1 MQLSKDENI
10 QAIIAGDS
18 KGLRNIYKEFLP
30 RVRRLIV
37 QNGGREEDA
46 QDVFQSAI
54 LVVFEKA
61 NKRDFQLTSSFYTL
75 FYGICRNI
83 WGNRLQKKSFQEVTL
98 PEDIKYRSDQNIEK
112 DLELVEEQDLFWF
125 AFKQL
130 GADCQKLLTLFFD
143 KEKMERIAQLM
154 GYTSVSY
161 AKKRKFQCKEKLV
174 KLVKAD
180 QRFEELKS
188 HTKG

>member
-10 QAIIAGDS
+10 RAIVQGDS
-18 KGLRNIYKEFLP
+18 KGLRKIYKEFLP

-54 LVVFEKA
+54 LIVFEKA
-61 NKRDFQLTSSFYTL
+61 SKRDFQLTSSFYTL
-75 FYGICRNI
+75 LYGICRNI
-83 WGNRLQKKSFQEVTL
+83 WGNRLQKKSFKEVTL
-98 PEDIKYRSDQNIEK
+98 PEDIKYKSDQNIEK
-112 DLELVEEQDLFWF
+112 DLERVEEQDLFWF

-130 GADCQKLLTLFFD
+130 GEDCQKLLTLFFD
-143 KEKMERIAQLM
+143 KEKMESIAQVM

-188 HTKG
+188 HT